1 MPHRGSS
8 HASSEI
14 RAASRGADPAC
25 VLGVIVARGGSKRL
39 PGKNLRPLGDKPLIA
54 WTAEAAK
61 AASSLTHV
69 VLSTDS
75 QEVADVVKKY
85 GVSVPFMRPPHL
97 AEDNSNVLDALAHAV
112 VAMDGQGI
120 HADVVVLLQATSPF
134 RSARDIDDAVGLF
147 ATKGA
152 DTVLSVR
159 QAREHPYWMWR
170 DDKEGITPL
179 FSREHMALTREAVP
193 PMFMET
199 GALYVVRRSVLDRG
213 SLYGDS
219 IVPIQLSDRA
229 AVDIDDASDLARAE
243 RMLAGSRK

>member
-8 HASSEI
+8 HSSSETP
-14 RAASRGADPAC
+14 AASRGADQVC

-54 WTAEAAK
+54 WTAQAAMS
-61 AASSLTHV
+61 ASSLTDV
-69 VLSTDS
+69 ILSTDS
-75 QEVADVVKKY
+75 QEIADVAKKY

-97 AEDNSNVLDALAHAV
+97 AEDSSNVLDALTHAV

-120 HADVVVLLQATSPF
+120 RADVVVLLQATSPF
-134 RSARDIDDAVGLF
+134 RSARDIDDAVGLLV
-147 ATKGA
+147 TKGA

-159 QAREHPYWMWR
+159 PAQEHPYWMWR
-170 DDKEGITPL
+170 DDKGAIAPL

-213 SLYGDS
+213 SLYGDR
-219 IVPIQLSDRA
+219 IMPIQLSDRA
-229 AVDIDDASDLARAE
+229 AVDIDDVSDFARAE
-243 RMLAGSRK
+243 RMLTAS